1 MESYELLQDPLGDRR
16 VKDLPL
22 PPIKPLTDDVLFEK
36 GDKNVPNW
44 KVLQSFLRAEGE
56 LSKAQA
62 VKISRT
68 AIDLLKK
75 EPNLMQI
82 EEPVVIVGDVHGQYY
97 DVCHMLEKA
106 GKPGDINYLFLGDF
120 VDRGI
125 YGTEVLLLLMSLKI
139 NYPQNVI
146 LLRGNHESRSMTE
159 NFTFR

>member
-1 MESYELLQDPLGDRR
+1 MSDEQ
-16 VKDLPL
+16 
-22 PPIKPLTDDVLFEK
+22 LFEK

-44 KVLQSFLRAEGE
+44 RVLQSFLRAEGE

-62 VKISRT
+62 LKICKT

-125 YGTEVLLLLMSLKI
+125 YGTEVMFLLMALKI
-139 NYPQNVI
+139 NYP
-146 LLRGNHESRSMTE
+146 
-159 NFTFR
+159 

>member
-1 MESYELLQDPLGDRR
+1 MESYEALLDPLGDRK

-22 PPIKPLTDDVLFEK
+22 PPIKPLPDEVLFEK
-36 GDKNVPNW
+36 ADKNVPNW
-44 KVLQSFLRAEGE
+44 KVLQNFLRAEGE
-56 LSKAQA
+56 LSKSQTI
-62 VKISRT
+62 KISRT

-125 YGTEVLLLLMSLKI
+125 YGTEVMLLLMALKI